1 MTDFYEKYYKQL
13 VGATILGFRQTND
26 DDAGEQWPT
35 FLIRLDT
42 GAQVTVT
49 LSCDEEGN
57 RPGFAFIEEVKG

>member
-13 VGATILGFRQTND
+13 VGATILGFWQTND
-26 DDAGEQWPT
+26 EGENWPT

-57 RPGFAFIEEVKG
+57 RPGFAFIEEVKE